1 MSLFLWLNTGYF
13 LIVAII
19 SEIPAMIHIMEAIDG
34 GISSPTLYN
43 SSLYRMFGDNIC
55 NKHSIQVI
63 LINTNKNI
71 FKLLK
76 LITISLNRKFIY
88 IGIIASSNWFYL
100 RHFPRHWICITI
112 NECNATK
119 NCPYFWLV
127 IKRTGLLSSSCQ
139 RDYDLKEIKG
149 HAHRLRPLWLMAGC
163 GIIDH
168 R

>member
-71 FKLLK
+71 FKLLAEIDNYIFK
-76 LITISLNRKFIY
+76 SKIY
-88 IGIIASSNWFYL
+88 IYWHY
-100 RHFPRHWICITI
+100 CV
-112 NECNATK
+112 E
-119 NCPYFWLV
+119 
-127 IKRTGLLSSSCQ
+127 
-139 RDYDLKEIKG
+139 
-149 HAHRLRPLWLMAGC
+149 
-163 GIIDH
+163 
-168 R
+168 

>member
-71 FKLLK
+71 FKLLAEIDNYIFK
-76 LITISLNRKFIY
+76 SNLYILALLRRVTDFIY
-88 IGIIASSNWFYL
+88 DIFHVIESVLPSMSVMQQRITGHLVKLSILLISYKKNRSLVFLVSTRLWF
-100 RHFPRHWICITI
+100 
-112 NECNATK
+112 E
-119 NCPYFWLV
+119 
-127 IKRTGLLSSSCQ
+127 
-139 RDYDLKEIKG
+139 RD
-149 HAHRLRPLWLMAGC
+149 
-163 GIIDH
+163 
-168 R
+168 

>member
-19 SEIPAMIHIMEAIDG
+19 SEIPAMMHIMEAIDG

-71 FKLLK
+71 FKLLAEIDNYIFK
-76 LITISLNRKFIY
+76 SNLYILALLRRVTDFIY
-88 IGIIASSNWFYL
+88 VIFHVIESVLPSMSVMQQRIAGHLVKLSILLISYNKNRSLFSPVSTRLWF
-100 RHFPRHWICITI
+100 
-112 NECNATK
+112 E
-119 NCPYFWLV
+119 
-127 IKRTGLLSSSCQ
+127 
-139 RDYDLKEIKG
+139 RD
-149 HAHRLRPLWLMAGC
+149 
-163 GIIDH
+163 
-168 R
+168 